1 MKRRNFLKASSII
14 PIGISGFGVKNL
26 SASPMLASL
35 GLSAATNDN
44 VFVLIQLNGGNDGL
58 NTVIPLDQYT
68 NLSKARSN
76 VLIAENEVL
85 KLTGTTATGLQPGMT
100 AMRDMYNDGL
110 VNIVQSVGYP
120 TPNFSHFRSTDIW
133 HTGSD
138 SNEVWET
145 GWLGRTL
152 NEEFPG
158 YPTGYPTKDMPD
170 PLALGIGAFSTATL
184 GPNGQMGIGISD
196 PNTVYNLING
206 NTDTPPNSKYGKELA
221 YVRLINEQT
230 NVYTTSI
237 KAASDKGTNLSTKY
251 GTGNR
256 LAEQLKIVA
265 RLIAGGMKTKVYM
278 VSIGGFDTHAAQV
291 SDQNHSLGTHNNLLS
306 NLSNAIGAFQDDL
319 KLLGLQDRVAGMT
332 YSEFGRRVMSNLSGG
347 TDHGAAAP
355 IFVFG
360 TKVQPGILGTSPVIP
375 DVVNVQDNVPM
386 QFDMRAVY
394 ASVIKDWFGITGTK
408 LDNSMGGKKFDT
420 LPIFKGSSVSIT
432 DFADMVS
439 RIKLYTPYPNPCE
452 DRAEIKFS
460 TDGGRITINV
470 YEPMGQLVKVAYSG
484 NVQSCEQVKL
494 IDLTGLR
501 AGNYFVQL
509 QQGSNRTSTVLI
521 KK

>member
-170 PLALGIGAFSTATL
+170 PLALGMHFL
-184 GPNGQMGIGISD
+184 QLLWDQM
-196 PNTVYNLING
+196 
-206 NTDTPPNSKYGKELA
+206 
-221 YVRLINEQT
+221 
-230 NVYTTSI
+230 
-237 KAASDKGTNLSTKY
+237 DKWG
-251 GTGNR
+251 
-256 LAEQLKIVA
+256 
-265 RLIAGGMKTKVYM
+265 
-278 VSIGGFDTHAAQV
+278 
-291 SDQNHSLGTHNNLLS
+291 
-306 NLSNAIGAFQDDL
+306 
-319 KLLGLQDRVAGMT
+319 
-332 YSEFGRRVMSNLSGG
+332 
-347 TDHGAAAP
+347 
-355 IFVFG
+355 
-360 TKVQPGILGTSPVIP
+360 
-375 DVVNVQDNVPM
+375 
-386 QFDMRAVY
+386 
-394 ASVIKDWFGITGTK
+394 
-408 LDNSMGGKKFDT
+408 
-420 LPIFKGSSVSIT
+420 
-432 DFADMVS
+432 
-439 RIKLYTPYPNPCE
+439 
-452 DRAEIKFS
+452 
-460 TDGGRITINV
+460 
-470 YEPMGQLVKVAYSG
+470 
-484 NVQSCEQVKL
+484 
-494 IDLTGLR
+494 
-501 AGNYFVQL
+501 
-509 QQGSNRTSTVLI
+509 
-521 KK
+521 